1 MVANMVSNVSVTS
14 ALRKDILNDVF
25 PAGSRLVEVV
35 LSERY
40 KVSRAAV
47 RAALLE
53 LSSEGLVV
61 REANRGATVRRI
73 SVEEAVEITEARGAL
88 EGLIAAYAARNV
100 TESESA
106 GLLEGLARMRVAV
119 DDEDIIE
126 YGQLNVNLHLLL
138 RQAARHSVAA
148 DLVDNLKNRAVHH
161 QFRLSMLPG
170 RLAESLAQHEAIVA
184 AVIAHDEAAAT
195 DAMVAHLNSVA
206 SVLRRWAEVPPRH

>member
-1 MVANMVSNVSVTS
+1 MSVTS

-119 DDEDIIE
+119 EDEDIIE

-184 AVIAHDEAAAT
+184 AVITHDESAAT

>member
-119 DDEDIIE
+119 EDEDIIE

-184 AVIAHDEAAAT
+184 AVITHDESAAT

>member
-106 GLLEGLARMRVAV
+106 GLLQVLALMRIAV

-126 YGQLNVNLHLLL
+126 YGQLNVRLHQLL

-161 QFRLSMLPG
+161 QFRLSMVPG
-170 RLAESLAQHEAIVA
+170 RQTESLAQHEAIVA
-184 AVIAHDEAAAT
+184 AVISHDEAAAT
-195 DAMVAHLNSVA
+195 EAMVAHLNSVA
-206 SVLRRWAEVPPRH
+206 SVLRRWAEVLPRH

>member
-1 MVANMVSNVSVTS
+1 MVANMVSNVGVTS
-14 ALRKDILNDVF
+14 ALRKDILDDVF

-53 LSSEGLVV
+53 LSSEGLVG

-73 SVEEAVEITEARGAL
+73 SVEEAVEITEARGVL
-88 EGLIAAYAARNV
+88 EGLVAAYAARNV
-100 TESESA
+100 TEAEGA
-106 GLLEGLARMRVAV
+106 GMLEILARMRVAV
-119 DDEDIIE
+119 DEEDIVG
-126 YGQLNVNLHLLL
+126 YGQLNVDLHLLL

-161 QFRLSMLPG
+161 QFRLSMVPG
-170 RLAESLAQHEAIVA
+170 RPKESLAQHEAIVT
-184 AVIAHDEAAAT
+184 AVISHDEAAAT

-206 SVLRRWAEVPPRH
+206 SVLRRWAEVLPRR